1 RMVRPLVN
9 PAWVR
14 AAPTSAILRL
24 TPPTLTPRKN
34 AANWVM
40 TRFHQADITQG
51 KGTGLSGGQRRRL
64 FIMGRQVNDDKLLA
78 VISGNS
84 LGVLAT
90 IKRDGRPQLSNVS
103 YHFDPRGMVIQVSI
117 TEPRAKTRNLR
128 RDPRASILVDAD
140 DGWSYAVAEGV
151 AELTPP
157 AAAPGDD
164 TVEALIALYRNI
176 AGEHPD
182 WDEYRQA
189 MVTDRRVLLTLPISH
204 IYGMPPGLRWITL
217 NGAGRARLRA

>member
-1 RMVRPLVN
+1 
-9 PAWVR
+9 
-14 AAPTSAILRL
+14 
-24 TPPTLTPRKN
+24 
-34 AANWVM
+34 
-40 TRFHQADITQG
+40 
-51 KGTGLSGGQRRRL
+51 
-64 FIMGRQVNDDKLLA
+64 MGRQVFDDKLLA

-103 YHFDPRGMVIQVSI
+103 YHFDPRELVIRVSI

-128 RDPRASILVDAD
+128 RDPRASLLVDAD
-140 DGWSYAVAEGV
+140 DGWSYAVAEGT

-157 AAAPGDD
+157 AAAADDD

-189 MVTDRRVLLTLPISH
+189 MVTDRRVVLTLPISH
-204 IYGMPPGLRWITL
+204 VYGMPPGKR
-217 NGAGRARLRA
+217 